1 MWSKNLSKTKKIIA
15 VSFLVLC
22 LLLGI
27 IYLKNE
33 SESINKAFYQS
44 LLEQNEIKEATL
56 QGDEIVFRARG
67 KKYAIIKEGIDMN
80 ELLSRVPVR
89 PAREFDTSFF
99 IFICCALLAMF
110 ASAAFWVRK
119 KQVDKFPIKKPAQAP
134 INSIDSLNSIKPVIS
149 SVSFEDVAGV
159 DDVKVELSEIVDFLK
174 NPKKYK
180 EFGVKMPK
188 GVLMVGPPGVGKTL
202 IAKAVAGEASVPFF
216 YQSGSSFVE
225 IYVGMGAKRVR
236 ELFSRAKAM
245 SPSIIFIDEIDAVG
259 KARGEVSNVERDS
272 TLNQLL
278 TQMDGFEDNS
288 GVIVIAATNKI
299 ELMDPA
305 LLRSGRFDRRIFIS
319 LPDYKDRLKILEIY
333 MKDKKNNVNLSH
345 IAKAS
350 VGFSG
355 AALETLVNEAAI
367 NALRRDA
374 LQVEEND
381 FFEVLNKVLLGKK
394 KILSFSDD
402 EKKIQ
407 ATYQAAKALSA
418 YYFDIGFEKITL
430 IEDRFNEYEHHI
442 RSKSELL
449 NKIKVYLAG
458 SCAMKLIY
466 NESYT
471 NSQSDLMK
479 AKELISYMLSFD
491 MADEKLLDEQKREIQ
506 NYLGAMKDKIKAL
519 AETLLEQE
527 KLESADVARLI
538 NEDLISKA

>member
-1 MWSKNLSKTKKIIA
+1 MNKNKKIILA
-15 VSFLVLC
+15 SLVVLC

-33 SESINKAFYQS
+33 PEFIDKAFYQS
-44 LLEQNEIKEATL
+44 LLEQNAIKEATL
-56 QGDEIVFRARG
+56 QSNEIVISAAGR
-67 KKYAIIKEGIDMN
+67 KYAIIKEGIDMN

-381 FFEVLNKVLLGKK
+381 FYEVLNKVLLGKK

>member
-1 MWSKNLSKTKKIIA
+1 MSKTKKIIA

-33 SESINKAFYQS
+33 PEFIDKAFYQS
-44 LLEQNEIKEATL
+44 LLEQNAIKEATL
-56 QGDEIVFRARG
+56 QSNEIVISAAGR
-67 KKYAIIKEGIDMN
+67 KYAIIKEGIDMN

-333 MKDKKNNVNLSH
+333 MKDKKNDVNLSH

-538 NEDLISKA
+538 NEEMNGKA

>member
-1 MWSKNLSKTKKIIA
+1 MNKSKKIIF

-22 LLLGI
+22 VLLGI
-27 IYLKNE
+27 AFFK
-33 SESINKAFYQS
+33 SEPSYIDKAHYQS
-44 LLEQNEIKEATL
+44 LLERNLIKEAIL
-56 QGDEIVFRARG
+56 QGDEIIFRADG
-67 KKYAIIKEGIDMN
+67 SKFAIIKEGIDLD
-80 ELLSRVPVR
+80 ELLDKVPVK
-89 PAREFDTSFF
+89 PNKEFDYTFVLF
-99 IFICCALLAMF
+99 IGCALVAMF
-110 ASAAFWVRK
+110 ASAVYFSRQ
-119 KQVDKFPIKKPAQAP
+119 KQAQKPRIRQNNPPLSPIE
-134 INSIDSLNSIKPVIS
+134 SVNSIKPVIS

-174 NPKKYK
+174 NPQKYK

-188 GVLMVGPPGVGKTL
+188 GVLMIGPPGVGKTL

-225 IYVGMGAKRVR
+225 IYVGIGAKRVR
-236 ELFSRAKAM
+236 ELFSRAKMMA
-245 SPSIIFIDEIDAVG
+245 PSIIFIDEIDAVG

-305 LLRSGRFDRRIFIS
+305 LLRSGRFDRRIFLS
-319 LPDYKDRLKILEIY
+319 LPDFKDRLKILEIY
-333 MKDKKNNVNLSH
+333 MKDKKNNVNLSN

-367 NALRRDA
+367 NALRRGGE
-374 LQVEEND
+374 QVEEND
-381 FFEVLNKVLLGKK
+381 FFEVLNKVLVGKK
-394 KILSFSDD
+394 KILSFSEN

-442 RSKSELL
+442 KSKSELL

-471 NSQSDLMK
+471 NSQSDLLK
-479 AKELISYMLSFD
+479 VKELTSYLLSFD
-491 MADEKLLDEQKREIQ
+491 MADENLLEEQKREIQ
-506 NYLGAMKDKIKAL
+506 GYLSAMKDKIKQL
-519 AETLLEQE
+519 AQTLLEQE
-527 KLESADVARLI
+527 KLESADVAKLI
-538 NEDLISKA
+538 NER

>member
-22 LLLGI
+22 SLLGI

-538 NEDLISKA
+538 NEEMNGKA

>member
-22 LLLGI
+22 VLLGVI
-27 IYLKNE
+27 FVKNE
-33 SESINKAFYQS
+33 PDYIDKALYQS
-44 LLEQNEIKEATL
+44 LLEQNLITGATL
-56 QGDEIVFRARG
+56 QGDEIVLRATGR
-67 KKYAIIKEGIDMN
+67 KYAIIKEGIDMD
-80 ELLSRVPVR
+80 ELLSKVPIK
-89 PAREFDTSFF
+89 PAKDYDSSFWLF
-99 IFICCALLAMF
+99 VCCALVAMF
-110 ASAAFWVRK
+110 VLSLLLSRK
-119 KQVDKFPIKKPAQAP
+119 KQPTAPRLRQNTPPPSPIE
-134 INSIDSLNSIKPVIS
+134 SINSIKPVIS
-149 SVSFEDVAGV
+149 GVSFEDVAGV
-159 DDVKVELSEIVDFLK
+159 DDVKIELSEIVDFLK
-174 NPKKYK
+174 NPQKYK

-236 ELFSRAKAM
+236 ELFSRAKMMA
-245 SPSIIFIDEIDAVG
+245 PSIIFIDEIDAVG
-259 KARGEVSNVERDS
+259 KARGEISNVERDS

-305 LLRSGRFDRRIFIS
+305 LLRSGRFDRRIFLS
-319 LPDYKDRLKILEIY
+319 LPDFKDRLKILEIY
-333 MKDKKNNVNLSH
+333 MRDKKNNVNLSH

-367 NALRRDA
+367 NALRRGGT
-374 LQVEEND
+374 QVEEND
-381 FFEVLNKVLLGKK
+381 FFEVLNKVLVGKK
-394 KILSFSDD
+394 KILSFSED

-442 RSKSELL
+442 KSKSELL

-471 NSQSDLMK
+471 NSQSDLLK
-479 AKELISYMLSFD
+479 VKELMGYMLSFD
-491 MADEKLLDEQKREIQ
+491 MADENLLEEQKREIQ
-506 NYLGAMKDKIKAL
+506 GYLSAMKDKIKRL
-519 AETLLEQE
+519 ADTLLEQE
-527 KLESADVARLI
+527 KLESADVAKLI
-538 NEDLISKA
+538 NEQ

>member
-1 MWSKNLSKTKKIIA
+1 MSKTKKIIA

-381 FFEVLNKVLLGKK
+381 FYEVLNKVLLGKK

-538 NEDLISKA
+538 NEEMNGKA